1 MDPADRKG
9 LRVDR
14 CRANDRALTVL
25 DEDLAVSRL
34 ALSHYTNES
43 GDVMRIEMEKEPGE
57 ENIYCS
63 GDSPEKM
70 FACHNSKPP
79 FEP

>member
-25 DEDLAVSRL
+25 GEDLAVERL

-43 GDVMRIEMEKEPGE
+43 ADVMRIEMEDEPGE

-70 FACHNSKPP
+70 FAGHNNKPAY
-79 FEP
+79 EP